1 MPRKRLQVAE
11 EVNLEE
17 LITKYA
23 DDKEQL
29 DSWKKVCDEENS
41 KIKDVMVNDD
51 SLCAERGKK
60 WVKQSGSVIAT
71 VTMKKK
77 ETVNEDRLLD
87 VIRLMGISGIIKTK
101 EYVDMEAL
109 EAAMYR
115 GELTKDQLLQLDTCR
130 EIKFSP
136 ELRISKAK
144 EDK

>member
-1 MPRKRLQVAE
+1 MARKRLQVAE

-41 KIKDVMVNDD
+41 KIKDVMVKDD
-51 SLCAERGKK
+51 ALCTEGGKK
-60 WVKQSGSVIAT
+60 WVKQCGSVIAT

-77 ETVNEDRLLD
+77 ETVNEDKLLS
-87 VIRLMGISGIIKTK
+87 IIQLMGIPGIIKTK

-115 GELTKDQLLQLDTCR
+115 GELNKDQLLQLDTCR
-130 EIKFSP
+130 EVKFSP

-144 EDK
+144 ESK